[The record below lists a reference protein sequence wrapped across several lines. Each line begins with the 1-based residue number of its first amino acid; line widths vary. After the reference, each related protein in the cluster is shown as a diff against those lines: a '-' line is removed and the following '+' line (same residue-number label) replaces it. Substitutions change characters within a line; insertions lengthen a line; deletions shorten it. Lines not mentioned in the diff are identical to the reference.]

1 MPANAMEFSMADDG
15 DDGGIIIMAWMVAYD
30 MLMK

>member
-1 MPANAMEFSMADDG
+1 MPANAMEFSMADHG